1 MTRRRQ
7 SPRKHTRESRQNGGI
22 SPNPASFRKIPPPD
36 ERRRECTPRILDLAP
51 LVGAILCILAI
62 GLIAAATPSPPREI
76 SAFARLERKIAR
88 QALAVELAAER
99 LRRKALFP
107 VFE

>member
-7 SPRKHTRESRQNGGI
+7 SPRKHTQ
-22 SPNPASFRKIPPPD
+22 
-36 ERRRECTPRILDLAP
+36 ERRRNGGNARNPATSREIPPLAERICDLAP
-51 LVGAILCILAI
+51 LAGAILCILGI
-62 GLIAAATPSPPREI
+62 GIIAAATPSPPREI

-99 LRRKALFP
+99 LRRKTILP
-107 VFE
+107 VPE